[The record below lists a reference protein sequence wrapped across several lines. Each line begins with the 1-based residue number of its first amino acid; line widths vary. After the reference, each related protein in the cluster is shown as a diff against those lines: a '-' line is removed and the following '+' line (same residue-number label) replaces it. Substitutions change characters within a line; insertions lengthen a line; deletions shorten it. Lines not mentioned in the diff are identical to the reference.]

1 MTVPQLK
8 PPATTSGSE
17 VDAQDS
23 PGREYSAVAVTRR
36 AGAAA
41 RVRVRVGVS
50 AVRRGVVGLMAR
62 VPATVRVTRT
72 AARGTVGA
80 LQKLPDSTLQSL
92 AATSVGV
99 GVGLSFTRARRLAF
113 VAGMLPAVLI
123 QAAIAGR
130 PVEPRAPGDSG
141 A

>member
-41 RVRVRVGVS
+41 RVRVGVS

>member
-8 PPATTSGSE
+8 PRTTGGSAI
-17 VDAQDS
+17 DAQDS

-36 AGAAA
+36 AGAAG
-41 RVRVRVGVS
+41 RVRVGVS
-50 AVRRGVVGLMAR
+50 AVRRGVVALMGRA
-62 VPATVRVTRT
+62 PATVRATRT

-80 LQKLPDSTLQSL
+80 LQTLPDSTLQSL
-92 AATSVGV
+92 AATSVGL

-130 PVEPRAPGDSG
+130 PAEPRAPGDAG

>member
-1 MTVPQLK
+1 MTATQRK
-8 PPATTSGSE
+8 PLATRGSE
-17 VDAQDS
+17 VDARDS
-23 PGREYSAVAVTRR
+23 PRLEYSAVAVTRR

-41 RVRVRVGVS
+41 RVRVGVS
-50 AVRRGVVGLMAR
+50 AVRRGVVGLIAR
-62 VPATVRVTRT
+62 APATVRATRT

-80 LQKLPDSTLQSL
+80 LQTLPDSTLQAL
-92 AATSVGV
+92 AATSVGL

-123 QAAIAGR
+123 RAVIAAR
-130 PVEPRAPGDSG
+130 PVKPRAPGDAG

>member
-1 MTVPQLK
+1 MNDPQLK
-8 PPATTSGSE
+8 PLATASGSE

-23 PGREYSAVAVTRR
+23 PRLEYSVVAVTRR

-41 RVRVRVGVS
+41 RVRVGVS
-50 AVRRGVVGLMAR
+50 AVRRGVVALMAR
-62 VPATVRVTRT
+62 APATMRGTRVV
-72 AARGTVGA
+72 ARGTVGA

-130 PVEPRAPGDSG
+130 PAEPRAPGDAG